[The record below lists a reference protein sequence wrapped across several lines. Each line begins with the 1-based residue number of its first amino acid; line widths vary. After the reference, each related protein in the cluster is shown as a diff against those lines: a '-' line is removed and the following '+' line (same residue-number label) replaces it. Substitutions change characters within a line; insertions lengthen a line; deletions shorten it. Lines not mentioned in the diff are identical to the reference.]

1 MIRRPREDRWVFRL
15 VGVGRCWGGDADG
28 SVSRR
33 TRKQLCLVSKSC
45 DSCSHR
51 SHERKRRGPRAGLER
66 EGGGRVVAVVVV
78 VVGAGSLFEACLPA
92 LPARGASNET
102 SGARAVMPSGTY
114 IHATYSFE
122 SILVSSPRL
131 VSAPTTSYGPLTS
144 SATPLVGSPMI
155 PVPAQPSP
163 AHPIPSRLSPPA
175 RA

>member
-1 MIRRPREDRWVFRL
+1 MGVSVGWCWSMLGRRCRRFGFEKNAKAVVSCFEKLRQLLAQVTRAQKKGSKGGIR
-15 VGVGRCWGGDADG
+15 
-28 SVSRR
+28 
-33 TRKQLCLVSKSC
+33 
-45 DSCSHR
+45 
-51 SHERKRRGPRAGLER
+51 ER
-66 EGGGRVVAVVVV
+66 GGGRVVAVVVV